1 MNFRRFSFIKG
12 KFNYKSSIYLFCCVS
27 SLSNVYEIKTQNLN
41 RATFRIVTSN
51 LLLALEIITSM
62 SSNGKDVF
70 PEENSENL
78 ILVTKYIKKFKYL
91 YLCCLRYVNFFDL
104 GPSNDKELNIIAIE
118 MLFLL
123 NGI

>member
-12 KFNYKSSIYLFCCVS
+12 KFNYKSSIYLFCCIS
-27 SLSNVYEIKTQNLN
+27 SLSNVYEIKIQDLN
-41 RATFRIVTSN
+41 RVTFRIVSSN
-51 LLLALEIITSM
+51 LLSALEVITSM
-62 SSNGKDVF
+62 SSNSKDF
-70 PEENSENL
+70 FTAENSENL
-78 ILVTKYIKKFKYL
+78 ILINQYIKKFKYL
-91 YLCCLRYVNFFDL
+91 YLCCLKYVNFFDL